1 MFEIIGGDG
10 KTYGPVTPD
19 ELRRWIREGRADSA
33 TKVKREGETEWIP
46 LGRVEEFFPAPS
58 NHPPLLRPSTEI
70 RDLNIAHRLQVG
82 ECLGRAWSAYR
93 QDPWKI
99 TGVII
104 LVILLQTLMNS
115 IPLVGAF
122 LAFLL
127 NGPILGGLY
136 FFCRQAL
143 HGKPGGVSDVTSVV
157 KDRFLPCFLATTVSS
172 LLAFGPFL
180 LGVVPA
186 AALYG
191 SSGVAM
197 EKLVEHPGLLVGIG
211 APLFAGMLA
220 MIYLLINWSMAVPLA
235 ACSSMD
241 FWESIKTSWRG
252 IAPNFWSYLA
262 LLLLLGVLNVVGLL
276 CLIIGLFVTVPL
288 TLLATM
294 VAYEQIFFSGTS
306 NSR

>member
-19 ELRRWIREGRADSA
+19 ELRRWIREGRANSA
-33 TKVKREGETEWIP
+33 TKVKREGATEWIP

-70 RDLNIAHRLQVG
+70 RDFHIPHRLQVG

-143 HGKPGGVSDVTSVV
+143 HGRSGGVSDVTSIV

-276 CLIIGLFVTVPL
+276 FLIIGLFVTVPL

>member
-136 FFCRQAL
+136 SFCRQAL

-276 CLIIGLFVTVPL
+276 FLIIGLFVTVPL